1 MADHRQIKG
10 EKSKNTK
17 KRTRPTPSGS
27 DSQEDRPSSRSR
39 NTSGGISEG
48 REDPANRSTAMDPAI
63 AAQIRLMAQ
72 ETVAAMMTAWRQRR
86 NPDMTSDEDEDVNV
100 GGAREPRAPAAPRFE
115 NPDYDKAT
123 QNFKRRIPTFEIGQ
137 TEFETFRLD
146 FRLCA
151 DQSGF
156 HEIPA
161 DHPRREALSA
171 SRNECLKGLMYQCLM
186 PKAKR
191 LAGRRLYP
199 TSDECKPLTIKDYC
213 TKLQA
218 IFQSPAETETARQE
232 FLARVQQKDESPML
246 YLSDKITLFERAFAQ
261 PKRDLNLLFDTTTDG
276 LYNESLRMEMRKMV
290 FIDEEEYGQ
299 KLAFFINA
307 IRKSVVAGD
316 LSEAEAKGTL
326 TYSTTSSYLASQSE
340 SHVTIKS
347 EPGIHA
353 IDDRKRSRTTKK
365 LLCYYC
371 QKPGHFARECSRKL
385 AGLPAAKRDF
395 GGVQAVLVGDYSESS
410 DSEYYPEEEISS
422 LRNRRK
428 VSFKGVN
435 RGPRNKPRRYDRRG
449 VSQMSP
455 DASGGET
462 EQFED
467 CDTSPEQEG
476 QRDERPRDQSRAD
489 SGGNGGKSQTPPAAR
504 TIQSIQEPANT
515 VATEYVDP
523 AQTLEDEEILDLLT
537 DQDRFLD
544 L

>member
-1 MADHRQIKG
+1 MAGRGKPIKG
-10 EKSKNTK
+10 EKTK
-17 KRTRPTPSGS
+17 KDSKTGGNG
-27 DSQEDRPSSRSR
+27 SQEDRPPSRSD
-39 NTSGGISEG
+39 NTSGGQSGERENSES
-48 REDPANRSTAMDPAI
+48 RSAAAMDPAI
-63 AAQIRLMAQ
+63 AAQIKLMAQ
-72 ETVAAMMTAWRQRR
+72 ETAAAIMTAWRQQRR
-86 NPDMTSDEDEDVNV
+86 NPDMTSDEEEEVEIR
-100 GGAREPRAPAAPRFE
+100 GERIRRGHAAPRFE

-151 DQSGF
+151 EQSGF

-161 DHPRREALSA
+161 DHPRRDELSA
-171 SRNECLKGLMYQCLM
+171 DWNDRLKGLMYQCLM

-199 TSDECKPLTIKDYC
+199 TSDECKPLTMKDYC
-213 TKLQA
+213 AKLQA

-290 FIDEEEYGQ
+290 FANEEEYGQ

-326 TYSTTSSYLASQSE
+326 TYSTTSSYLASQGE
-340 SHVTIKS
+340 SQVTIKS

-353 IDDRKRSRTTKK
+353 MSDRKRSKTTKK

-385 AGLPAAKRDF
+385 AGLPAAKRDL
-395 GGVQAVLVGDYSESS
+395 GGVQAIIVGDYSESS
-410 DSEYYPEEEISS
+410 DSEYCSEEEISS

-428 VSFKGVN
+428 VSFKGTT

-467 CDTSPEQEG
+467 CDTSPEHEG
-476 QRDERPRDQSRAD
+476 RSEERPRDQSRVD

-504 TIQSIQEPANT
+504 TIQSIQEPNA
-515 VATEYVDP
+515 VATAPIDP
-523 AQTLEDEEILDLLT
+523 VQTLEDEEILDLLT

>member
-1 MADHRQIKG
+1 MADHRRIKG

-17 KRTRPTPSGS
+17 KRTHSTSGGS
-27 DSQEDRPSSRSR
+27 DSQEDRPPSRSE
-39 NTSGGISEG
+39 NTSGGRSEG
-48 REDPANRSTAMDPAI
+48 REDPASHSAAMDPAI

-72 ETVAAMMTAWRQRR
+72 ETVQAMMSAWRQGR
-86 NPDMTSDEDEDVNV
+86 NPDFTSDEDERVE
-100 GGAREPRAPAAPRFE
+100 GRGERAPRAAAPRFE

-151 DQSGF
+151 EQSGF

-199 TSDECKPLTIKDYC
+199 TSDECRPLTIKDYC
-213 TKLQA
+213 MKLQA

-290 FIDEEEYGQ
+290 FVDEEEYGQ

-340 SHVTIKS
+340 SHVTVKS

-365 LLCYYC
+365 LLCYHC

-385 AGLPAAKRDF
+385 AGLPAVKRDF
-395 GGVQAVLVGDYSESS
+395 GGVQAVLVGGDSESS
-410 DSEYYPEEEISS
+410 DSEYYLEKEISS

-428 VSFKGVN
+428 VSFKGSN
-435 RGPRNKPRRYDRRG
+435 RSSRNKPRRYDRRG

-455 DASGGET
+455 DESGEET

-476 QRDERPRDQSRAD
+476 RRDERPRDQSRAD
-489 SGGNGGKSQTPPAAR
+489 GGGSGGKSQTPPAAR
-504 TIQSIQEPANT
+504 TIQSMHGPANT
-515 VATEYVDP
+515 VETVDVDP
-523 AQTLEDEEILDLLT
+523 VQTLEDEEILDLLA

>member
-72 ETVAAMMTAWRQRR
+72 ETVAAMMTAWRERR
-86 NPDMTSDEDEDVNV
+86 NPGMTSDEDEDVNV

-385 AGLPAAKRDF
+385 AGLPAVKRDF

-428 VSFKGVN
+428 VSFKGTN

>member
-1 MADHRQIKG
+1 MAGRGKTIKG
-10 EKSKNTK
+10 ERTKNTRE
-17 KRTRPTPSGS
+17 RTHSSGGS
-27 DSQEDRPSSRSR
+27 DSQEDIPRRR
-39 NTSGGISEG
+39 SGGIPEG
-48 REDPANRSTAMDPAI
+48 REDPANRSAAMDPAVDPAI
-63 AAQIRLMAQ
+63 AAQIRIMAQ
-72 ETVAAMMTAWRQRR
+72 ETVAAMMAAWRQRR
-86 NPDMTSDEDEDVNV
+86 HSDVTSDEDEAA
-100 GGAREPRAPAAPRFE
+100 GARGDRGERARPPRFE
-115 NPDYDKAT
+115 TPDYDKAT

-151 DQSGF
+151 EQSGF
-156 HEIPA
+156 HEIPN
-161 DHPRREALSA
+161 DHPRRDELSA
-171 SRNECLKGLMYQCLM
+171 DWNERLKGLMYQCLM

-199 TSDECKPLTIKDYC
+199 TSDECKSLSMKDYC
-213 TKLQA
+213 QKLQD

-290 FIDEEEYGQ
+290 FTNEEEYGQ

-326 TYSTTSSYLASQSE
+326 TYSTTSSYLATQGESQ
-340 SHVTIKS
+340 VTIKS

-353 IDDRKRSRTTKK
+353 MGDKKRSKTTKK

-385 AGLPAAKRDF
+385 AGLPAVKRDL
-395 GGVQAVLVGDYSESS
+395 GGVQAILVGDCSESS

-428 VSFKGVN
+428 VSFKGAN

-467 CDTSPEQEG
+467 CNTSPEHEG
-476 QRDERPRDQSRAD
+476 REEERPRDPSRVD
-489 SGGNGGKSQTPPAAR
+489 SGSSGGKSQTLPAAK
-504 TIQSIQEPANT
+504 TIQSIQEPNV
-515 VATEYVDP
+515 VATTFDP
-523 AQTLEDEEILDLLT
+523 VQTLEDEEILDLLT

>member
-1 MADHRQIKG
+1 MAGKPIKG
-10 EKSKNTK
+10 EKSKKNS
-17 KRTRPTPSGS
+17 RTGGN
-27 DSQEDRPSSRSR
+27 DSQEDRSPTRSEY
-39 NTSGGISEG
+39 TSGGESEE
-48 REDPANRSTAMDPAI
+48 RENSENRSATMDPAI

-290 FIDEEEYGQ
+290 FTDEEEYGQ

-385 AGLPAAKRDF
+385 AGLPAVKRDF

-504 TIQSIQEPANT
+504 TIQSIQEPTNT

>member
-1 MADHRQIKG
+1 MADNKQPKG
-10 EKSKNTK
+10 EKSKKSSATG
-17 KRTRPTPSGS
+17 GS
-27 DSQEDRPSSRSR
+27 DSQANRSPTR
-39 NTSGGISEG
+39 GTNTSDRGTRG
-48 REDPANRSTAMDPAI
+48 REDPENRSTAMDPAI

-72 ETVAAMMTAWRQRR
+72 ETVAAMMTAWRERR
-86 NPDMTSDEDEDVNV
+86 NPGMTSDDDEDVDV

-290 FIDEEEYGQ
+290 FVDEEEYGQ

-326 TYSTTSSYLASQSE
+326 TYSTTSSYLASQSK
-340 SHVTIKS
+340 SHVT
-347 EPGIHA
+347 
-353 IDDRKRSRTTKK
+353 
-365 LLCYYC
+365 
-371 QKPGHFARECSRKL
+371 
-385 AGLPAAKRDF
+385 
-395 GGVQAVLVGDYSESS
+395 V
-410 DSEYYPEEEISS
+410 
-422 LRNRRK
+422 
-428 VSFKGVN
+428 
-435 RGPRNKPRRYDRRG
+435 
-449 VSQMSP
+449 
-455 DASGGET
+455 
-462 EQFED
+462 
-467 CDTSPEQEG
+467 
-476 QRDERPRDQSRAD
+476 
-489 SGGNGGKSQTPPAAR
+489 
-504 TIQSIQEPANT
+504 
-515 VATEYVDP
+515 
-523 AQTLEDEEILDLLT
+523 
-537 DQDRFLD
+537 
-544 L
+544 